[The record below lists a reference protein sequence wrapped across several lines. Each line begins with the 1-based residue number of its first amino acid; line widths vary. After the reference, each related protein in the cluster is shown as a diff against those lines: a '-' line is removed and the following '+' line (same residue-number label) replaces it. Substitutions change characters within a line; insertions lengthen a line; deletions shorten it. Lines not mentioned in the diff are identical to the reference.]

1 MWNIGTTFDYNGK
14 KDYKYALTH
23 AKPDDGWL
31 WFRLP
36 ESLKDSISDGNLK
49 KLEWKIKEALV
60 SDRPKELVKE
70 VFVELWLTL
79 ETGFT
84 KKQIETVVWNLDNFS
99 DDLIVPIE
107 ELSEN
112 TYLLNESYWPTD
124 AFKDLAL
131 QMLTEMTSTI
141 VSEQNMVA
149 IEKAKNWEKW
159 QILRFLVN
167 LTSTS
172 WDTGPA
178 WWAWIEGKNFIVNVI
193 WFPANESTFS
203 QVWQMVTLKDNI
215 LALPMNESFS
225 NIQSSMISGNTDE
238 YKKELENIIKEEMSD
253 LVDRYGFEI
262 EVSSGSF
269 NSINPGRIDGQM
281 IYHTYWLLQAKA
293 KKIIKEWE
301 DIIEVIPSGNGWH
314 VYGALQARLLW
325 KVNGPTVVTCNEND
339 MFYKIFEEWRFQKET
354 WKSIHQASV
363 SMIIEYPNN
372 MIRLFSYA
380 FWPKRA
386 KDISDEFFSGKEV
399 IFTNEE
405 RDTLKNKLNIHWYRI
420 TSEDELTMVQ
430 KVFKKSWRLI
440 CPHTANAVKWLE
452 EYRDEYGDDITPALV
467 SETASPWKFL
477 AATAAALECKISTLS
492 LYNHY
497 RKLERTQEWCLELI
511 EKIKY
516 QYNIYWYKFNDSLIP
531 KDLQDIYLKGYKSRE
546 TISADSFH
554 DETLK
559 FLKGYAPEF
568 RKQVLE
574 LLK

>member
-215 LALPMNESFS
+215 LAIPMNE
-225 NIQSSMISGNTDE
+225 
-238 YKKELENIIKEEMSD
+238 
-253 LVDRYGFEI
+253 
-262 EVSSGSF
+262 
-269 NSINPGRIDGQM
+269 
-281 IYHTYWLLQAKA
+281 
-293 KKIIKEWE
+293 
-301 DIIEVIPSGNGWH
+301 
-314 VYGALQARLLW
+314 
-325 KVNGPTVVTCNEND
+325 
-339 MFYKIFEEWRFQKET
+339 
-354 WKSIHQASV
+354 
-363 SMIIEYPNN
+363 
-372 MIRLFSYA
+372 
-380 FWPKRA
+380 
-386 KDISDEFFSGKEV
+386 
-399 IFTNEE
+399 
-405 RDTLKNKLNIHWYRI
+405 
-420 TSEDELTMVQ
+420 
-430 KVFKKSWRLI
+430 
-440 CPHTANAVKWLE
+440 
-452 EYRDEYGDDITPALV
+452 
-467 SETASPWKFL
+467 
-477 AATAAALECKISTLS
+477 
-492 LYNHY
+492 
-497 RKLERTQEWCLELI
+497 
-511 EKIKY
+511 
-516 QYNIYWYKFNDSLIP
+516 
-531 KDLQDIYLKGYKSRE
+531 
-546 TISADSFH
+546 
-554 DETLK
+554 
-559 FLKGYAPEF
+559 
-568 RKQVLE
+568 
-574 LLK
+574 